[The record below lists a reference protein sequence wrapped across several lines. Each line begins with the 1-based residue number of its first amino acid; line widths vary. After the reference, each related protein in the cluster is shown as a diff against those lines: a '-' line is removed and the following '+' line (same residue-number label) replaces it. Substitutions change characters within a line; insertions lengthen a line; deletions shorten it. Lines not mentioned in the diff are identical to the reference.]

1 MRRGHLTAAAAVSF
15 CLVAIPRRGDNQMVA
30 AFARAGEGSV
40 LVALVQVSV
49 WSPAQAQT
57 ATGP

>member
-40 LVALVQVSV
+40 LVALVQV
-49 WSPAQAQT
+49 
-57 ATGP
+57 